1 MESWAGPGNEANEYL
16 YLVYQ
21 VAEAQEVFG
30 HMQNE
35 RVTPEVP
42 LFNSLI
48 AGYGR
53 QGDIRTAFKL
63 FNNVSFSCYLALVVT
78 SLVLAS
84 FPDHVLGNET
94 TFVHSNRLCPSPCP
108 PVSYLVCAFH
118 MVVKKTSIMYAH
130 AMCM

>member
-1 MESWAGPGNEANEYL
+1 
-16 YLVYQ
+16 
-21 VAEAQEVFG
+21 
-30 HMQNE
+30 MQNE

-63 FNNVSFSCYLALVVT
+63 FNDVSFPCHLYTYFALVVT

-84 FPDHVLGNET
+84 FPGHELGNET
-94 TFVHSNRLCPSPCP
+94 TFVHACSNQLCPSACP
-108 PVSYLVCAFH
+108 SVRYLVCAFH
-118 MVVKKTSIMYAH
+118 VVVKNFHNVSTHNVYVVW
-130 AMCM
+130 

>member
-1 MESWAGPGNEANEYL
+1 
-16 YLVYQ
+16 
-21 VAEAQEVFG
+21 
-30 HMQNE
+30 MQNE

-63 FNNVSFSCYLALVVT
+63 FNDVSFSYYLYTCLALVVT
-78 SLVLAS
+78 SFVLAS

-94 TFVHSNRLCPSPCP
+94 TLVHVCSNQLCPSACLS
-108 PVSYLVCAFH
+108 VRCLVCAFH
-118 MVVKKTSIMYAH
+118 MVVKKLP
-130 AMCM
+130 

>member
-1 MESWAGPGNEANEYL
+1 
-16 YLVYQ
+16 
-21 VAEAQEVFG
+21 
-30 HMQNE
+30 MQNE
-35 RVTPEVP
+35 HVTPEVP

-63 FNNVSFSCYLALVVT
+63 FNDVSFSCYLYTCLALGIT

-94 TFVHSNRLCPSPCP
+94 TLVHVCSNRLCPSACLS
-108 PVSYLVCAFH
+108 VRCLVCAFIWLL
-118 MVVKKTSIMYAH
+118 KTSIM
-130 AMCM
+130 

>member
-1 MESWAGPGNEANEYL
+1 
-16 YLVYQ
+16 
-21 VAEAQEVFG
+21 
-30 HMQNE
+30 MQNE

-63 FNNVSFSCYLALVVT
+63 FNDVSFSCYLHTCFALGIT

-94 TFVHSNRLCPSPCP
+94 ILVHVCSNRLCPSACLS
-108 PVSYLVCAFH
+108 VRCLVCAFIWLL
-118 MVVKKTSIMYAH
+118 KLP
-130 AMCM
+130 